1 MNMLRI
7 LEFSWMFLMVLGF
20 TFGTLRLLSDGL
32 ATAAWFYL
40 LAVAALLF
48 WVIRRRQRIYS
59 ERKRK

>member
-40 LAVAALLF
+40 LAFAALLF